1 MSNSTS
7 SLLSLAKYKD
17 IYRMFSKIRS
27 IEQEIS
33 KKYIEGKMRCPVHLS
48 VGQEIIPSIL
58 SLFVKKE
65 DSYISTHR
73 GHAHYISKNGNINEM
88 ISEIY
93 GKKTGTSK
101 GNGGSMHLIDTKV
114 NFMGTTAIVGNSIPV
129 GIGLGL
135 ANNIKKQNSISY
147 IFLGDG
153 ATEEGV
159 FYESVNFAA
168 LKNIPVVFICE
179 NNFYS
184 VYSSLKDRQP
194 KERNIIKIVE
204 GMGVKSIR
212 SKSKSI
218 EEIYNVIKYGV
229 NFSKKNRKPVF
240 LEFETYRW
248 LEHCGPNNDDDL
260 KYRDDLLTNKFKKND
275 FLKILEC
282 KLPIGFI
289 KKVKFE
295 NSKLISKAFKFAE
308 NSKIP
313 NKSDLKKYVFKN

>member
-1 MSNSTS
+1 MSNNTT

-33 KKYIEGKMRCPVHLS
+33 KKYTEGKMRCPVHLS

-65 DSYISTHR
+65 DSFVSTHR

-88 ISEIY
+88 ISEIN

-275 FLKILEC
+275 FLKILEH

-308 NSKIP
+308 ISKIP
-313 NKSDLKKYVFKN
+313 NKSDLKKYVYKN